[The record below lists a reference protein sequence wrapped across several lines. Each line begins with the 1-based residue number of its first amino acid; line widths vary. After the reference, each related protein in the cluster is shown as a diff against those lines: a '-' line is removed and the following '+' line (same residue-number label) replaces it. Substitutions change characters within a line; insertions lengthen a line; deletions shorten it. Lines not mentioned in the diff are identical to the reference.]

1 MQTVLLV
8 VGILA
13 LVGGSMMAV
22 LRLRTVYFG
31 ASAEG
36 KVVGQQEST
45 STSSSGSSSRFV
57 TMYAPIVEFT
67 HAGKKHKFTSSLGQ
81 REKIPEG
88 AKVPVRFLPGDPDT
102 SAEIATPGRMWGFPI
117 AALAVGAIFVV
128 LSQAMKG

>member
-13 LVGGSMMAV
+13 LVAGAMMAV
-22 LRLRTVYFG
+22 MRFRTVYFG

-36 KVVGQQEST
+36 KVVGQSEST
-45 STSSSGSSSRFV
+45 STSSRGGSSKFV

-67 HAGKKHKFTSSLGQ
+67 HAGKKHKFTSSLGE
-81 REKIPEG
+81 RERIPEG
-88 AKVPVRFLPGDPDT
+88 SKVPVRFLANDPDS

-128 LSQAMKG
+128 LSQAMKP

>member
-13 LVGGSMMAV
+13 LVAGSAIAV
-22 LRLRTVYFG
+22 MRLRTVYFG

-36 KVVGQQEST
+36 KVVGQSEST
-45 STSSSGSSSRFV
+45 STSKSGGSSKFV
-57 TMYAPIVEFT
+57 TLYAPIVEFT

>member
-1 MQTVLLV
+1 

-13 LVGGSMMAV
+13 LVAGAMIAV
-22 LRLRTVYFG
+22 MRLRTVYFG

-36 KVVGQQEST
+36 KVVGQSEST
-45 STSSSGSSSRFV
+45 STSSSGGSSKFV
-57 TMYAPIVEFT
+57 TMYAPIVEFD

-81 REKIPEG
+81 RERMAEG
-88 AKVPVRFLPGDPDT
+88 SKVPVRFLPDDPDS

-128 LSQAMKG
+128 LSQAMKPPGG